1 MTGSHAGTSTLEVRA
16 SAPGKLILMGEH
28 SVVYGRPALVV
39 ALDRR
44 VRARIEAR
52 DGDRMELG
60 LPDLGHREETR
71 WGDVAEYA
79 RTARR
84 RWERFARRPDSAG
97 FREVRG
103 RDPAHVVKVALG
115 EAAAH
120 LGDEGPPGLALRVE
134 SDLPVGRG
142 FGSSAAVAVAV
153 VAAYLAFRG
162 AEPSPADVE
171 AVALESERR
180 QHGLPSGVDGATA
193 VHGGVIWA
201 EGGGGEG
208 RLRVR
213 PLSAELSL
221 LRDVRVYDTGE
232 PAEETGEVVAAVRE
246 RRDAEPERFERI
258 LDAMGEAVEALRDAL
273 QVEPSDPE
281 GLLEPVRRFQARLEE
296 LGVVPRPVREVV
308 RRIEERGGAAKISG
322 AGSLDRPGAGGAG
335 PLLVYHPD
343 PGRIAE
349 WPELGTFTP
358 YRAPLGGP
366 GLRVE
371 GGR

>member
-1 MTGSHAGTSTLEVRA
+1 MTGSAAGMSGLEVRT

-44 VRARIEAR
+44 VRARLEVR
-52 DGDRMELG
+52 DGDRVELR
-60 LPDLGHREETR
+60 LPDLDHRDETR
-71 WGDVAEYA
+71 WREIIDYA
-79 RTARR
+79 GRARR
-84 RWERFARRPDSAG
+84 RWERFARRPDSAS

-103 RDPAHVVKVALG
+103 TDPAHVVKVALG

-120 LGDEGPPGLALRVE
+120 LGEERPPGLVLRVE

-153 VAAYLAFRG
+153 VSAYLAFRG
-162 AEPSPADVE
+162 IEPSPVEVE
-171 AVALESERR
+171 AVALEAERR

-201 EGGGGEG
+201 EGGGEKEG
-208 RLRVR
+208 LRVR
-213 PLSAELSL
+213 PLSAKLSL
-221 LRDVRVYDTGE
+221 LREVRVYDTGE

-246 RRDAEPERFERI
+246 RVDGEPGRFSRI
-258 LDAMGEAVEALRDAL
+258 LDAMGEAVEELRDAL
-273 QVEPSDPE
+273 EAEPPDPRRP
-281 GLLEPVRRFQARLEE
+281 LEPIRRFQAHLEE
-296 LGVVPRPVREVV
+296 LGVVPGPLREAV

-322 AGSLDRPGAGGAG
+322 AGSLDRAGARGAG

-343 PGRIAE
+343 PARIAE
-349 WPELGTFTP
+349 WPELESFAP
-358 YRAPLGGP
+358 YRARLGGP
-366 GLRVE
+366 GLRLE
-371 GGR
+371 GAP